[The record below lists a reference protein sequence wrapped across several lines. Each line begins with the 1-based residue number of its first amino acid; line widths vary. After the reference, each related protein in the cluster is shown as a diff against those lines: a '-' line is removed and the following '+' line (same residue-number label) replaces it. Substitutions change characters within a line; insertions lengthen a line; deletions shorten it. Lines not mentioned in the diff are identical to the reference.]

1 MTIKEIRLL
10 TGLSQ
15 AEFSKKY
22 NIPKR
27 TLQDWEYDKRIP
39 PVYVVELLEF
49 KVKSD
54 FKNVHHSE
62 NE

>member
-1 MTIKEIRLL
+1 MTAKEIRKI

-27 TLQDWEYDKRIP
+27 TLEKWEQGTNLCP
-39 PVYVVELLEF
+39 QYVLDLLEY
-49 KVKSD
+49 KVKSE
-54 FKNVHHSE
+54 KLLASNG
-62 NE
+62 